1 MKLVNYKLQTQM
13 ENLNVD
19 STNTHFKEYL
29 KFILEDSNTPYF
41 QKADYIGL
49 SLQEIASKIEYIG
62 TDIRE
67 LQAYKKKLQT
77 ALTLAKELVADVLI
91 QNGVNRVDGNFISSL
106 TLQDESIST
115 KSEVLI
121 FDENKVMTLGY
132 VKFTPDIE
140 AIKIALQTSKG
151 RKELEGI
158 ATMVTETTTIKPRV
172 KVNSKKVINNKN
184 NTQKPITLELLTNVD
199 DSNNNDYSD
208 DLENVA

>member
-13 ENLNVD
+13 ENLNES
-19 STNTHFKEYL
+19 STNIHFKEYL

-91 QNGVNRVDGNFISSL
+91 QNGVDRVDGNYISSL
-106 TLQDESIST
+106 TLQAESIST
-115 KSEVLI
+115 KSDVVIL
-121 FDENKVMTLGY
+121 DENKVMGLGY

-140 AIKIALQTSKG
+140 AIKIALETPKG
-151 RKELEGI
+151 KKELEELVTVI
-158 ATMVTETTTIKPRV
+158 TETITIKPKV
-172 KVNSKKVINNKN
+172 KVNSKKAINNTN
-184 NTQKPITLELLTNVD
+184 NTQKPITLELVTND
-199 DSNNNDYSD
+199 DDIN
-208 DLENVA
+208 LENVA

>member
-13 ENLNVD
+13 ENLNES

-29 KFILEDSNTPYF
+29 KSILEDSNTPYF

-62 TDIRE
+62 SDIKE

-91 QNGVNRVDGNFISSL
+91 QNGVDRVDGNFISSI
-106 TLQDESIST
+106 TLQEESTTS
-115 KSEVLI
+115 KSDVVIL
-121 FDENKVMTLGY
+121 DENKVMGLGY

-140 AIKIALQTSKG
+140 AIKIALETSKG
-151 RKELEGI
+151 KKELEGLVSVI
-158 ATMVTETTTIKPRV
+158 TEITTIKPKV
-172 KVNSKKVINNKN
+172 KVNSKKAINNTN
-184 NTQKPITLELLTNVD
+184 NTQKPITLELVTND
-199 DSNNNDYSD
+199 DDN
-208 DLENVA
+208 LENVA

>member
-1 MKLVNYKLQTQM
+1 MKFVNYKLQTQM
-13 ENLNVD
+13 ENLNES

-29 KFILEDSNTPYF
+29 KSILEDSNTPYF

-91 QNGVNRVDGNFISSL
+91 QNGVDRVDGNLISSL
-106 TLQDESIST
+106 TLQAESIST
-115 KSEVLI
+115 KSDVVIL
-121 FDENKVMTLGY
+121 DENKVMTLGY

-140 AIKIALQTSKG
+140 AIKIALETSKG
-151 RKELEGI
+151 KKELEGLVSVI
-158 ATMVTETTTIKPRV
+158 TETTTIKPKV
-172 KVNSKKVINNKN
+172 KVNSKKAINNTN
-184 NTQKPITLELLTNVD
+184 NTQKPITLELVTND
-199 DSNNNDYSD
+199 DTN
-208 DLENVA
+208 LENVA

>member
-13 ENLNVD
+13 ENLNES

-29 KFILEDSNTPYF
+29 KSILEDSNTPYF

-77 ALTLAKELVADVLI
+77 ALALAKELVADVFI
-91 QNGVNRVDGNFISSL
+91 SNGVDRVDGNLISSL
-106 TLQDESIST
+106 TLQAESIST
-115 KSEVLI
+115 KSDVVIL
-121 FDENKVMTLGY
+121 DENKIMGLGY

-140 AIKIALQTSKG
+140 AIKIAINTAKG
-151 RKELEGI
+151 KKELEGLASVI
-158 ATMVTETTTIKPRV
+158 TETTTIKPKV
-172 KVNSKKVINNKN
+172 KVNSKKAINNTN
-184 NTQKPITLELLTNVD
+184 NTQKPITIELVTND
-199 DSNNNDYSD
+199 DDTN
-208 DLENVA
+208 LENVA

>member
-13 ENLNVD
+13 ENLNES

-29 KFILEDSNTPYF
+29 KSILEDSNTPYF

-62 TDIRE
+62 SDIKE

-91 QNGVNRVDGNFISSL
+91 QNGVDRVDGNLISSL
-106 TLQDESIST
+106 TLQEKSIST
-115 KSEVLI
+115 KSDLI
-121 FDENKVMTLGY
+121 ILDENRVMGLGY

-140 AIKIALQTSKG
+140 AIKIALETSKG
-151 RKELEGI
+151 KIELEGLVSVI
-158 ATMVTETTTIKPRV
+158 TETTTIKPKV
-172 KVNSKKVINNKN
+172 KVNSKKAINNTN
-184 NTQKPITLELLTNVD
+184 NTQKPITLELVTND
-199 DSNNNDYSD
+199 DDTN
-208 DLENVA
+208 LENVA

>member
-13 ENLNVD
+13 ENLNES
-19 STNTHFKEYL
+19 STNIHFKDYL
-29 KFILEDSNTPYF
+29 KSILEDSNTPYF

-77 ALTLAKELVADVLI
+77 ALTLSKELVADVFI
-91 QNGVNRVDGNFISSL
+91 SNGVDRVDGNLISSL
-106 TLQDESIST
+106 TLQAESTSSKT
-115 KSEVLI
+115 DLI
-121 FDENKVMTLGY
+121 ILDENKIMGLGY

-151 RKELEGI
+151 KKELEGLVSVI
-158 ATMVTETTTIKPRV
+158 TETTTIKPKV
-172 KVNSKKVINNKN
+172 KVNSKKAINNTN
-184 NTQKPITLELLTNVD
+184 NTQKPITLELVTND
-199 DSNNNDYSD
+199 DDTN
-208 DLENVA
+208 LENVA